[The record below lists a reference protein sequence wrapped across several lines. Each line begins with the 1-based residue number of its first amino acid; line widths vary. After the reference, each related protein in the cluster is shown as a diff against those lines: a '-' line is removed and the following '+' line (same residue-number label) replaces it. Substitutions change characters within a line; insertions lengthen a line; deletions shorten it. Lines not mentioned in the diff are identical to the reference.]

1 MRGCGTELNGGGRRK
16 AAAQAG
22 LRGRRAFVLAT
33 VAHATPLRVKL
44 ASQVQ
49 FCSLMTWHWR
59 LREEEGGEGEPG
71 TFVEIDLGRLHSA
84 EGLTPC
90 PGCGKSMRKS
100 QLAIHMRNK
109 KCEEYADRLEEA
121 LPSVAPILGRVKCP
135 MCAHVSPNLK
145 ALRKHY
151 ASQHGEKK
159 QCSKCKKEYGRS
171 DALRKHEKTCGAC
184 PLCAAFKRR
193 F

>member
-1 MRGCGTELNGGGRRK
+1 MEIEDEPAAVAAAEALEGAAGDEYNEDGGAGGG
-16 AAAQAG
+16 
-22 LRGRRAFVLAT
+22 
-33 VAHATPLRVKL
+33 
-44 ASQVQ
+44 
-49 FCSLMTWHWR
+49 
-59 LREEEGGEGEPG
+59 EEEGGEGEPG

-184 PLCAAFKRR
+184 PLCVAFKRR